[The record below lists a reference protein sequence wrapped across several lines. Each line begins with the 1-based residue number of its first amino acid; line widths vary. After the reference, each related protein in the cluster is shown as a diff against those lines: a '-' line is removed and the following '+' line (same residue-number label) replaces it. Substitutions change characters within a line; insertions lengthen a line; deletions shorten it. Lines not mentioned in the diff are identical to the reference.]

1 MKKLFTLIFT
11 LLTVATAFAQ
21 QQFGTVSGTVTTR
34 DGSPA
39 VYVSVGVKDHSNG
52 NMTNDKGQ
60 YRIGRLRT
68 GTYTVIVSAVNLGKQ
83 EKQVEI
89 KAGENTV
96 LDFVLDVNNSE
107 LQEVVIK
114 EKNNKIKIDN
124 PSQSLRLNEPLLEAA
139 QNIQV
144 VSNTAIRDQQ
154 IISMSDGLI
163 RNVSGAVR
171 LEHWGD
177 MYTNITMRGSQIQA
191 FRNGF
196 NVVNSYWGPLTE
208 DMSFVDHI
216 EFVKGPAGF
225 MVSNGDPA
233 GLYNVVTKKPTGQ
246 TKGEFSLTSGSYGLY
261 RATLDLDGK
270 LSKDGKLL
278 YRLNLAGQKK
288 GSHRPYEEN
297 NRISIAPVISYQFDE
312 NTKLT
317 AEYTY
322 QNARMSDVGSFYVF
336 GTEYAKYPVDFTQ
349 YQPGLAPTKINDH
362 SLFLKLDHRLNQNWT
377 FAAEASY
384 FNYTQTGSSMWPAAV
399 IGDSVYRSTG
409 LWDAKSE
416 MTMARGTLTGDITT
430 GAVRHRI
437 LGGIDVGTKKYFADW
452 SQSHQLDAPGTPF
465 LNTDPNYG
473 APTNGYPEWDRTLDL
488 ESRAI
493 NAGGTQDQQ
502 YAGFYAQDELGFLD
516 NMIRLTIAGRYTYVK
531 QSAFGSDPISTKKFT
546 PRFGLSV
553 SADKQTSFYGVYD
566 QSVIPQAAA
575 RLVNGGDVKPITGSN
590 IEFGVKRDWFGGNWN
605 TTLAVYQITKNNEA
619 TPTANSTPANPE
631 SMLLGQ
637 RRSKGI
643 EFDLRGEILPGFTLT
658 ANYALTSSKVTSV
671 GDVTDGSISVGD
683 VVPGYAKH
691 TINGWLNYK
700 LQSGVLKGSG
710 VSAGFTSLIKRETD
724 TWSVSTVRLPDYFKF
739 DAGLFWEGD
748 KIRIAGNVFNVFN
761 KYLYSGSYYS
771 WLNAYYW
778 QTEAPRNYRV
788 SVSYRF

>member
-1 MKKLFTLIFT
+1 MKKLFTLFT
-11 LLTVATAFAQ
+11 ILLAFASAFGQ
-21 QQFGTVSGTVTTR
+21 QQYGSVSGTVTTR

-39 VYVSVGVKDHSNG
+39 VYVSVGVKDHGNG
-52 NMTNDKGQ
+52 SMTNDRGQ
-60 YRIGRLRT
+60 YRIGRLRA
-68 GTYTVIVSAVNLGKQ
+68 GTYTIVVSAINLGKQ
-83 EKQVEI
+83 EKEVVI

-96 LDFVLDVNNSE
+96 ENFVLDINNAQ
-107 LQEVVIK
+107 LQEVEIK
-114 EKNNKIKIDN
+114 EKNNKLKIDN
-124 PSQSLRLNEPLLEAA
+124 PSSSLRLNEPVLEAA
-139 QNIQV
+139 QNIQI
-144 VSNTAIRDQQ
+144 VSNTALRDQQ

-177 MYTNITMRGSQIQA
+177 LYTNITMRGSQIQA

-246 TKGEFSLTSGSYGLY
+246 EKGEFTLTAGSFGLY
-261 RATLDLDGK
+261 RSTLDLDGK
-270 LSKDGKLL
+270 LSKDGKFL
-278 YRLNLAGQKK
+278 YRLNLAAQKR
-288 GSHRPYEEN
+288 GSHRPYEDN
-297 NRISIAPVISYQFDE
+297 NRIVIAPVVSYQFDDK
-312 NTKLT
+312 TKLT

-322 QNARMSDVGSFYVF
+322 QNARMTNVGSYYVF

-349 YQPGLAPTKINDH
+349 YQPGLPLTNINDH
-362 SLFLKLDHRLNQNWT
+362 SLFLKLDHKLSDNWN

-384 FNYTQTGSSMWPAAV
+384 FNYGQNGASMWP
-399 IGDSVYRSTG
+399 DSVKGDKIYRYVG

-437 LGGIDVGTKKYFADW
+437 LGGIDVGTKTYFADW
-452 SQSHQLDAPGTPF
+452 GQSHSLDTLSAPF
-465 LNTDPNYG
+465 DNLNPNYG
-473 APTNGYPEWDRTLDL
+473 TPSNGFPVWDRTQNL
-488 ESRAI
+488 EARAVK
-493 NAGGTQDQQ
+493 AGGTQNQE

-516 NMIRLTIAGRYTYVK
+516 NMIRLTVAGRYTYVK
-531 QSAFGSDPISTKKFT
+531 QSSFGGAPQSAKKFT
-546 PRFGLSV
+546 PRLGLSV
-553 SADKQTSFYGVYD
+553 SVDKQTSVYGLYD
-566 QSVIPQAAA
+566 QAFTPQAGA
-575 RLVNGGDVKPITGSN
+575 RLINGGTVKPITGNN
-590 IEFGVKRDWFGGNWN
+590 IEFGIKRDWFGGQWN
-605 TTLAVYQITKNNEA
+605 TTVAVYQITKNNEA
-619 TPTANSTPANPE
+619 TPTSNSTPGNPI

-637 RRSKGI
+637 RRAKGF
-643 EFDLRGEILPGFTLT
+643 EFDLRGEIVSGLTLT
-658 ANYALTSSKVTSV
+658 ANYAYTDSKVTSV
-671 GDVTDGSISVGD
+671 GDVTDGSVKVGD
-683 VVPGYAKH
+683 VVPGFSKH

-700 LQSGVLKGSG
+700 LQSGPLKGSG
-710 VSAGFTSLIKRETD
+710 VSAGFTGLLDRATD
-724 TWSVSTVRLPDYFKF
+724 TWSPSTVRLPDYFKI
-739 DAGLFWEGD
+739 DGGLFWEGS
-748 KIRIAGNVFNVFN
+748 KMRISANVYNVAN

-788 SVSYRF
+788 TVSYRF

>member
-1 MKKLFTLIFT
+1 MKKLFTLIT
-11 LLTVATAFAQ
+11 ILLAFAQAFAQ
-21 QQFGTVSGTVTTR
+21 QQFGSVSGTVTTR

-60 YRIGRLRT
+60 FRIGRLRP
-68 GTYTVIVSAVNLGKQ
+68 GTYTLVVSAINLGKQ
-83 EKQVEI
+83 EKEIVI
-89 KAGENTV
+89 KAGENSTEN
-96 LDFVLDVNNSE
+96 FVLDINNAQ
-107 LQEVVIK
+107 LQEVEIK

-124 PSQSLRLNEPLLEAA
+124 PSQSLRLNEPVLEAA
-139 QNIQV
+139 QNIQI

-177 MYTNITMRGSQIQA
+177 LYTNITMRGSQIQA

-246 TKGEFSLTSGSYGLY
+246 TKGEFSLTGGSFGLY

-270 LSKDGKLL
+270 LSKDGKFL
-278 YRLNLAGQKK
+278 YRLNVAGQKK
-288 GSHRPYEEN
+288 GTHREFEEN
-297 NRISIAPVISYQFDE
+297 NRFSIAPVVSYQFDD

-317 AEYTY
+317 FEYTY
-322 QNARMSDVGSFYVF
+322 QNARMSDVGSYYVF
-336 GTEYAKYPVDFTQ
+336 GSEYAKYPVGFTQ
-349 YQPGLAPTKINDH
+349 YQPGLPLTNINDH
-362 SLFLKLDHRLNQNWT
+362 SAFLKLDHKLSDKWT
-377 FAAEASY
+377 FSAEASY
-384 FNYTQTGSSMWPAAV
+384 FNYQQKGSSLWPSSV
-399 IGDSVYRSTG
+399 RGDTVVRSVG
-409 LWDAKSE
+409 IWDAKSE

-452 SQSHQLDAPGTPF
+452 GQSHALDTEADPF
-465 LNTDPNYG
+465 ISTDPNYG
-473 APTNGYPEWDRTLDL
+473 TPSNGYPVWDRTLGL
-488 ESRAI
+488 EARAI

-502 YAGFYAQDELGFLD
+502 YAGFYAQDELGFLE

-531 QSAFGSDPISTKKFT
+531 QSSFGGDPISSKKVT
-546 PRFGLSV
+546 PRLGLSV
-553 SADKQTSFYGVYD
+553 SVDKQTSFYGLYD
-566 QSVIPQAAA
+566 QAFTPQAAA
-575 RLVNGGDVKPITGSN
+575 RLINGGSVKPITGNN
-590 IEFGVKRDWFGGNWN
+590 IEFGIKRDWFGGQWN
-605 TTLAVYQITKNNEA
+605 TTFAIYQITKNNEA
-619 TPTANSTPANPE
+619 TATANSTPANPQ

-637 RRSKGI
+637 RRAKGI
-643 EFDLRGEILPGFTLT
+643 EFDLRGEILPGLTLT
-658 ANYALTSSKVTSV
+658 ANYALTDSKVTSV
-671 GDVTDGSISVGD
+671 GDVTDGSVKVGD
-683 VVPGYAKH
+683 VVPGYSKH

-700 LQSGVLKGSG
+700 LQSGPLKGSG
-710 VSAGFTSLIKRETD
+710 ISAGFTGLLDRATD
-724 TWSVSTVRLPDYFKF
+724 TWSPSTVRLPDYFKI
-739 DAGLFWEGD
+739 DAGLFWEGS
-748 KIRIAGNVFNVFN
+748 KMRISGNVFNVAN

-778 QTEAPRNYRV
+778 QTEAPRNYRL